1 MTSSTRGPGP
11 VQSAGAVHRR
21 ASSEPFALNPIRRNM
36 QPDKPVGGDGWVD
49 LDLAENDEGSAL
61 ISSDSAMPER
71 IDWAFA
77 LRWSPPGEAAAT
89 LAKINASAD
98 AEKSATLMPSQF
110 TQSGSR
116 RAQAAQRRSLSGDV
130 SQLAAA
136 ARRLLAGKPVDQK
149 AGIECADKAKAM
161 R

>member
-1 MTSSTRGPGP
+1 
-11 VQSAGAVHRR
+11 
-21 ASSEPFALNPIRRNM
+21 
-36 QPDKPVGGDGWVD
+36 VD
-49 LDLAENDEGSAL
+49 LDLTEKNEGSAL
-61 ISSDSAMPER
+61 IASDSAMPER

-98 AEKSATLMPSQF
+98 AEKSVTAMPSKVP
-110 TQSGSR
+110 QSGNR
-116 RAQAAQRRSLSGDV
+116 RAQAAQRRSVSGDV

-136 ARRLLAGKPVDQK
+136 ARRLLAGKSVDQK
-149 AGIECADKAKAM
+149 AGIECADKARAM